1 MVMRCWILFGLILLL
16 GAPALAQI
24 VPTPTPTP
32 RPGSRQAAAGPVAA
46 DSTNFERL
54 RSMELMTKT
63 DRAVSHP
70 LLDPKSGIYRKP
82 GKEETEVLAVS
93 EALLSQYATFLNQP
107 NTGIVKLSAA
117 SSCISDTD
125 VVVATEECLLF
136 KMPGAGTSYSFRTE
150 SYRIPRLADLILFDG
165 IFRTGGVYQLVVMAE
180 LGDIPIEDVGT
191 ETKGLRYL
199 VDLVPVRDSDKF
211 TVFNDET
218 VKGIEADGFLYRK
231 GHPVKDNFTYALRS
245 IAYRG
250 KFMRAIDGV
259 TYDELDFDKR
269 RDVIAAF
276 RVVERDTT
284 GNTTIVWKL
293 LKDLE
298 APKLN
303 VKK

>member
-1 MVMRCWILFGLILLL
+1 MVMRCWILLGLIVLS

-54 RSMELMTKT
+54 RSMELVTKT
-63 DRAVSHP
+63 DRATSHP
-70 LLDPKSGIYRKP
+70 LLDPRSGIYRRPDKD
-82 GKEETEVLAVS
+82 ETEVLAVS
-93 EALLSQYATFLNQP
+93 EVLLSQYAALLKEP
-107 NTGIVKLSAA
+107 NTGIVKLSGE

-125 VVVATEECLLF
+125 VIVATEKCLPF
-136 KMPGAGTSYSFRTE
+136 TMPGAGTSYSFRTE
-150 SYRIPRLADLILFDG
+150 SYRLPRLADLILFDG

-180 LGDIPIEDVGT
+180 LGDVAVGDVSLA
-191 ETKGLRYL
+191 TKGMKYL
-199 VDLVPVRDSDKF
+199 VDLIPVRDSDKF
-211 TVFNDET
+211 MEFNDAT
-218 VKGIEADGFLYRK
+218 IKGFEVDGFLYRK

-250 KFMRAIDGV
+250 KFMRVVDGV
-259 TYDELDFDKR
+259 AYDELDFDKR
-269 RDVIAAF
+269 RDVIVVF

-303 VKK
+303 VTK